1 MKLESIDF
9 QNKKTPQNR
18 QKAILDDF
26 FEKELKDSKSVYSN
40 EVVYDRKKDKKMQNK
55 IYFGIN
61 IFENNLVK
69 EDDIKKLPFYDFF
82 RESMKG
88 STYLEIDGINYI
100 YLKDWENF
108 CNLFIETGK
117 HRFSK

>member
-1 MKLESIDF
+1 MLDGLARKIRKIKSKYN
-9 QNKKTPQNR
+9 NKT
-18 QKAILDDF
+18 
-26 FEKELKDSKSVYSN
+26 
-40 EVVYDRKKDKKMQNK
+40 
-55 IYFGIN
+55 YFGIS
-61 IFENNLVK
+61 IFEDDLVK
-69 EDDIKKLPFYDFF
+69 ENDIKKLSFYDFF